1 MTTDK
6 SVPLLPAMKKL
17 VMIAFVFLLA
27 GLLAGV
33 VVAQSRTET
42 IDSVKVTATRVP
54 VALSSSARI
63 VTLLDS
69 MTIASMPATTVND
82 LLKYTLGVDVR
93 QRGAMGQV

>member
-33 VVAQSRTET
+33 VVA
-42 IDSVKVTATRVP
+42 
-54 VALSSSARI
+54 
-63 VTLLDS
+63 
-69 MTIASMPATTVND
+69 
-82 LLKYTLGVDVR
+82 
-93 QRGAMGQV
+93 